1 MTPELVQ
8 LVTSLLSA
16 RIPIRYG
23 CWIVGPSTAHFVY
36 RSCDEVM
43 ASSQHDVLPFL
54 EEPIPIV
61 RKLRHYLG
69 FTTV

>member
-16 RIPIRYG
+16 RIPIRCG

-43 ASSQHDVLPFL
+43 AQHDVLPFL
-54 EEPIPIV
+54 EEPIPTV
-61 RKLRHYLG
+61 HKLRHYLG